1 MAAYYKSSLQIF
13 TSTPASQVVGTL
25 SRAIL
30 QRFAGNQQEQLK
42 SWQEQIALLQA
53 ACRKLLEKFPKSAS
67 WGVLLEYPLLRLQ
80 RRLDTV
86 ALSGQIAAVIEF
98 KVGAHS
104 YQAGD
109 VRQVED
115 YALDLRDFH
124 YASHR
129 LTIVP
134 VLCATEAPEQP
145 QPEGGDWGTVW
156 PVYLTNADTLSE
168 LLEKLASVP
177 EVVEGP
183 KISVEEWDRSPYR
196 PVPTIIEAAELLFA
210 GHEVKEIAHAAADV
224 QNLAATSEK
233 LVEIVKHAKREGK
246 RVVCFV
252 TGVPGSGKTLTGLN
266 LVHDKRIK
274 DELLVKA
281 AYLSGNTPLVEVLR
295 EALARDR
302 NRRTGEPLRETRRVV
317 RTEIQHLMD
326 YLREYIAEHPDHPP
340 FENVIIFDEAQR
352 AWDAAYG
359 KQKFDREAS
368 EPALFLEIMARQPD
382 WAVIL
387 GLVGGG
393 QEINVGEGGL
403 REWGDALAAWAADP
417 AKPTWD
423 IVAAPDV
430 VFGGA
435 STVGQSLFDQ
445 AYSYPCQLDTDE
457 HLHLAVSVRS
467 FRCEAMSA
475 WVDHLLAGH
484 IEVARKVAASAEDFP
499 VYITRELAVSRAL
512 LRAEGRGNRRAGLV
526 ASSGARRLRADG
538 LGVTLSANER
548 DAYVHWYLEPRGDIR
563 SSNALEVSANEYT
576 CQGLELDYVGV
587 CWGGDMLWSDEQKR
601 WMFRELHGA
610 RWKTV
615 RNAATETYIRNT
627 YRVLMTR
634 ARLGIV
640 LWVPQGVLSDSTREP
655 KSLDETAEI
664 LRAAGARPV
673 GDESDVLT
681 ALASAKADIRI
692 KRVEP

>member
-1 MAAYYKSSLQIF
+1 MAAYFKSSVQTF
-13 TSTPASQVVGTL
+13 VSTPAGHVVDTL

-42 SWQEQIALLQA
+42 SWQEQITVLQA
-53 ACRKLLEKFPKSAS
+53 ACRSLLERFPKSAS
-67 WGVLLEYPLLRLQ
+67 WGLLLEYPLLRLQ

-86 ALSGQIAAVIEF
+86 ALSGQIVAVIEF
-98 KVGAHS
+98 KVGARS

-134 VLCATEAPEQP
+134 VLCATEAQGQP
-145 QPEGGDWGTVW
+145 LPADREWGTVW
-156 PVYLTNADTLSE
+156 PVHLTNAGTLSE
-168 LLEKLASVP
+168 LLENLAAIP
-177 EVVEGP
+177 EVAEGP
-183 KISVEEWDRSPYR
+183 QISLDEWDRSPYR
-196 PVPTIIEAAELLFA
+196 PVPTIIEAAELLYA
-210 GHEVKEIAHAAADV
+210 GHEVQEIAHAAADV
-224 QNLAATSEK
+224 ENLAATSDK
-233 LVEIVKHAKREGK
+233 LVEIVADAKAQRR
-246 RVVCFV
+246 RVMCFV

-274 DELLVKA
+274 DELAVKA

-302 NRRTGEPLRETRRVV
+302 NRRTREPLQETRRVV
-317 RTEIQHLMD
+317 RTEVQHLMD

-340 FENVIIFDEAQR
+340 FENVVIFDEAQR

-368 EPALFLEIMARQPD
+368 EPALFLEIMARQRD
-382 WAVIL
+382 WAVIV

-417 AKPTWD
+417 ARPTWD
-423 IVAAPDV
+423 IIAAPDV

-435 STVGQSLFDQ
+435 ATVGQSLFDQ
-445 AYSYPCQLDTDE
+445 AYSYPGQLDTDQ
-457 HLHLAVSVRS
+457 HLHLPVSVRS
-467 FRCEAMSA
+467 FRCEAMST
-475 WVDHLLAGH
+475 WVDHVLAGY
-484 IEVARKVAASAEDFP
+484 IDTARKVAGSAGDFP
-499 VYITRELAVSRAL
+499 VYITRELAVARAL
-512 LRAEGRGNRRAGLV
+512 LRAEGRGNRRVGLV

-548 DAYVHWYLEPRGDIR
+548 DAYVHWYLEPKGDIR
-563 SSNALEVSANEYT
+563 SSNALEVTANEYT
-576 CQGLELDYVGV
+576 CQGLELDYVGL
-587 CWGGDMLWSDEQKR
+587 CWGGDMLWSDEPKR
-601 WMFRELHGA
+601 WIFRELHGP

-615 RNAATETYIRNT
+615 RSPATEIYIRNT

-640 LWVPQGVLSDSTREP
+640 LWVPHGDVSDATREP
-655 KSLDETAEI
+655 TSLDETAEL

-673 GDESDVLT
+673 GDEGDVSRALVRAT
-681 ALASAKADIRI
+681 ADMPVKS
-692 KRVEP
+692 VEP